1 MYLSYCE
8 LAFLL
13 KKPLYSLITLFS
25 AIGMLLSFYLS
36 RINKVKQNL
45 FIFYFFTYVTLTLLV
60 WLAGGMKA
68 SELAWYAVYVKMA
81 ALLSGQR
88 YALLFSIVSIIVFV
102 TFFILN
108 TSFAIDANIL
118 VSFEKFHLIYFLIS
132 VGVFFISTLLVFQYI
147 QLYDNYHRLLEKK
160 IMNLIHF

>member
-1 MYLSYCE
+1 
-8 LAFLL
+8 
-13 KKPLYSLITLFS
+13 
-25 AIGMLLSFYLS
+25 
-36 RINKVKQNL
+36 
-45 FIFYFFTYVTLTLLV
+45 
-60 WLAGGMKA
+60 MKA

-108 TSFAIDANIL
+108 TSFAINSNIL
-118 VSFEKFHLIYFLIS
+118 VPVEKFHLIYFLIS

-147 QLYDNYHRLLEKK
+147 QLHDNYHRPLEKK
-160 IMNLIHF
+160 IMNLILF